1 MIVLKL
7 MATGGVLSGST
18 DGRAILVDQTS
29 SGGPAKLIHT
39 GIAATDQVDRVSLW
53 AFNSHTSSV
62 LLTLEW
68 GGTTDPN
75 DIIEITIP
83 NQDGLYALT
92 PAPGLPIR
100 NSLVIRAFAA
110 TINVITIHGFVVR
123 ATAAEVWG

>member
-18 DGRAILVDQTS
+18 HGRGILVVPTATA
-29 SGGPAKLIHT
+29 GTTIHT
-39 GIAATDQVDRVSLW
+39 GVAATDQVDRVSLW

-68 GGTTDPN
+68 GGITDPN

-92 PAPGLPIR
+92 PPAGLPIR
-100 NSLVIRAFAA
+100 NSLAIAAFAA
-110 TINVITIHGFVVR
+110 TANVITVHGFVVR
-123 ATAAEVWG
+123 ASTAEVWG